1 METLFFRNKRV
12 VALVILMILAAGL
25 SALSTVGRQE
35 DPGISKIFATVLTAY
50 PGADPARVEA
60 LVTEK
65 IEDELKKIPQIKK
78 VESASRTGISVVQV
92 ELGWK
97 LGKAEIEQTWSEVR
111 DALSDAAKNFPAGVP
126 EPTFNDDRIGAFSAI
141 SALRARPGVDISPA
155 ILKRYAELLQDRLR
169 GLSGTKLVE
178 VYGARDEEILIDL
191 DDRKLASMGLAAG
204 QVSSAIA
211 AADTKVRSGQIRG
224 AGGDL
229 LIETR
234 GEIKSLQRIRDIP
247 IIGSGSSRI
256 VRVGDVAEVRRSVQ
270 EPAVSLAYAD
280 GAPAILI
287 AAKIEDNLRV
297 DQWIAQVHAIQ
308 TRFEAELPGGL
319 AHEMIFDQSRYTS
332 DRLKEVLTNLMIGVG
347 LVVAVL
353 FLTLGWRSALI
364 VASILPLAS
373 LMSLVGLQLAGIPI
387 HQMSITGLIVALG
400 LLVDAGIVMTDEIRK
415 RLEEQADRML
425 AVRNAIRRLSMPLFA
440 STVTTALAFVPMAV
454 LPGPPGDFIGA
465 IAMSVI
471 IMLFSSFALAL
482 TITPALSGW
491 FLKIGSSDGRGS
503 ALSSGM
509 RWPAAGRLFSGSLR
523 MALGF
528 PKLAILGA
536 LMLPIIGFAAVPTLK
551 AQFFPGVDRDQFY
564 VQVKLPDGTAIEQ
577 TRRSVKKAEVLLR
590 RHDTIRNV
598 HWVIGQS
605 APGFYYN
612 MQPTQ
617 DGVPSFAEALITTAS
632 PAATE
637 ELLPKLQRELDRT
650 MPEARVTVRGLV
662 QGPPVAAPVEIRVV
676 GPDIRKLRE
685 LGDEL
690 RAIMVSVPDVL
701 QVKTQ
706 LNGGAPKVELD
717 VDEEKARTAGLSLGD
732 VASQLEAK
740 LEGVVGGSLVEG
752 SEELPVRL
760 RISGTERDSV
770 DVLRRTDLVRPGAEA
785 LAADGIYP
793 AVPLMAIATIKLVPS
808 ESPIFRRNGE
818 RINTIQGY
826 VHRSILP
833 EEALKKVQQRIEAS
847 GLVLPAGYRFE
858 VGGDSDARNDVLRD
872 LLAVA
877 GFVIALTIATIVLT
891 FNSFRLSAVTG
902 IVAILAMGLSLLVL
916 AVFRYPLGV
925 MAIIGVIGSIGVSI
939 NAAIIILTALQKNAK
954 AAGGDREAIAETVL
968 AQSRHIVSTTVT
980 TFGGFLPLILAGG
993 GFWPPFAMAIAGGVL
1008 LSTVV
1013 SFYFVPPAFL
1023 LVGTK
1028 TSAARDEENDIEPLA
1043 TAPTGIRTFRPLP
1056 VRFAQAAE

>member
-12 VALVILMILAAGL
+12 VALAILMILAAGL

-35 DPGISKIFATVLTAY
+35 DPAISKIFATVLTAY
-50 PGADPARVEA
+50 PGANPARVEA

-97 LGKAEIEQTWSEVR
+97 LGTAEIEQTWSEVR

-126 EPTFNDDRIGAFSAI
+126 EPVFDDDRIGAFSAI
-141 SALRARPGVDISPA
+141 SALYARPDVAVSPA

-178 VYGARDEEILIDL
+178 MYGARDEEILIDL
-191 DDRKLASMGLAAG
+191 DARKLASMGLTAS
-204 QVSSAIA
+204 QVSVAIS

-224 AGGDL
+224 AGEDL

-234 GEIKSLQRIRDIP
+234 GEIKSLQRIRNIP
-247 IIGSGSSRI
+247 IVSGTASRI
-256 VRVGDVAEVRRSVQ
+256 VRVGDVAKVTRSVR
-270 EPAVSLAYAD
+270 EPATSMAYAD

-287 AAKIEDNLRV
+287 AAKLEDNRRV
-297 DQWIAQVHAIQ
+297 DQWITEVRAIQ
-308 TRFEAELPGGL
+308 DQFEAELPGGL
-319 AHEMIFDQSRYTS
+319 THEMVFDQSRYTS
-332 DRLKEVLTNLMIGVG
+332 DRLSEVLTNLAIGVG

-373 LMSLVGLQLAGIPI
+373 LMSLVGLQLVGIPI

-415 RLEEQADRML
+415 RLEQSADRIV
-425 AVRNAIRRLSMPLFA
+425 AVRNAIRRLAMPLLA

-471 IMLFSSFALAL
+471 IMLFSSLALAL

-491 FLKIGSSDGRGS
+491 FLKAGASGGRGG
-503 ALSSGM
+503 AFANGVT
-509 RWPAAGRLFSGSLR
+509 WPAVGRLFSGSLR
-523 MALGF
+523 LALDF

-536 LMLPIIGFAAVPTLK
+536 VVLPVIGFAAMPTLK

-564 VQVKLPDGTAIEQ
+564 VQVKLPDGTAIE
-577 TRRSVKKAEVLLR
+577 RAEQSARKVEALLR
-590 RHDTIRNV
+590 NHDAIRRV
-598 HWVIGQS
+598 HWVIGES

-637 ELLPKLQRELDRT
+637 ALLPGLQRELDRAV
-650 MPEARVTVRGLV
+650 PEARITVRGLV

-706 LNGGAPKVELD
+706 LNGGAPKIELD

-732 VASQLEAK
+732 VARQLEAN
-740 LEGVVGGSLVEG
+740 LEGAVGGSLVEG

-760 RISGTERDSV
+760 RISGAERGSV

-785 LAADGIYP
+785 LAAQGTYP
-793 AVPLMAIATIKLVPS
+793 AIPLTAMAEIRLVPT
-808 ESPIFRRNGE
+808 ESPIFRRDGE

-826 VHRSILP
+826 VHRNVLP
-833 EEALKKVQQRIEAS
+833 EEALKKVQDRIAAS

-891 FNSFRLSAVTG
+891 FNSFRLSAVTAV
-902 IVAILAMGLSLLVL
+902 VAILAMGLSLLVL
-916 AVFRYPLGV
+916 AVFRYPFGV

-939 NAAIIILTALQKNAK
+939 NAAIIILTALQKNAR
-954 AAGGDREAIAETVL
+954 AAIGDRQAIADTVL
-968 AQSRHIVSTTVT
+968 AQSR
-980 TFGGFLPLILAGG
+980 
-993 GFWPPFAMAIAGGVL
+993 
-1008 LSTVV
+1008 
-1013 SFYFVPPAFL
+1013 
-1023 LVGTK
+1023 
-1028 TSAARDEENDIEPLA
+1028 
-1043 TAPTGIRTFRPLP
+1043 
-1056 VRFAQAAE
+1056 